1 MTSMRVLF
9 LCNKNAVRSP
19 MAEAI
24 GRVLAANNKTFEFQS
39 AGVDPSDIDGF
50 AIAAMSEQNIDL
62 MRHEAQDL
70 ADFSKQDFDCLICL
84 STGAIRHAEQRFGM
98 ADFIEHWDVGD
109 PSLVDGN
116 REQQLEAYR
125 QVRDTLTERI
135 RKRFSL

>member
-50 AIAAMSEQNIDL
+50 AIAAMSEQKIDL
-62 MRHEAQDL
+62 MRHEARDL
-70 ADFSKQDFDCLICL
+70 SDFLSKILI
-84 STGAIRHAEQRFGM
+84 
-98 ADFIEHWDVGD
+98 V
-109 PSLVDGN
+109 
-116 REQQLEAYR
+116 
-125 QVRDTLTERI
+125 
-135 RKRFSL
+135 